1 LEIALCV
8 GFLNER
14 ASIHEAVGAD
24 EVEVVGCEVSVDAQT
39 GRQLCLCILAA
50 YAPVMGLLDEPV
62 GLIDELWERVGG
74 LQAWIYIAGELFT
87 RKSVLEKG

>member
-8 GFLNER
+8 GFLNDR
-14 ASIHEAVGAD
+14 ASIHEAVGVD

-50 YAPVMGLLDEPV
+50 YAPVVGLLDEPV

-74 LQAWIYIAGELFT
+74 FQTWINSAGELCA
-87 RKSVLEKG
+87 RK